1 MLAKNLEDLRA
12 DDLHALV
19 EGGIAES
26 ANLEF
31 KAEIPESAGG
41 GSVKIL
47 REITALANTNGGDL
61 LFGVAEQDSVAA
73 QVVGLA
79 GAGVGAQIQRIE
91 NLLREG
97 VDPALRGVR
106 FKPVDIGNERVV
118 LVVRVPK
125 SWSAPHR
132 VTANGHTQFYGR
144 NAKECYPL
152 D

>member
-106 FKPVDIGNERVV
+106 FKPVEKAEHVKAFAISLEREGG
-118 LVVRVPK
+118 VPK
-125 SWSAPHR
+125 KEGPILL
-132 VTANGHTQFYGR
+132 VGTA
-144 NAKECYPL
+144 
-152 D
+152 